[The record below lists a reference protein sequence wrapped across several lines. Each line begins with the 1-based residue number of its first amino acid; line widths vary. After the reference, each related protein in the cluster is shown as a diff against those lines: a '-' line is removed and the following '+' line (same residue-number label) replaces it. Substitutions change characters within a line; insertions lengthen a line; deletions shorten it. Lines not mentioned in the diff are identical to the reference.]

1 MQMFCEGLHSVSIW
15 FIYPLTRGTR
25 QEINRQRVLQII
37 FTQKL
42 TGAPMSL
49 QRVNIFLIFL
59 LVDPSYAEMQAGSGN
74 PLVCASLGLRN
85 VCETVRQKDH
95 AIVYQCQ
102 KWFGIT
108 EHTANNLYLFAQCSS
123 RMHKFVKCLH
133 VSHHVVFPRK
143 NTWWETNF
151 VRILYKPPKLDMNL
165 VQTFREPKMTGL
177 VIPNP

>member
-1 MQMFCEGLHSVSIW
+1 MFCKCLHLVSIW
-15 FIYPLTRGTR
+15 FTYPLTRGTR

-108 EHTANNLYLFAQCSS
+108 KHTANNLYLFALSSS
-123 RMHKFVKCLH
+123 RMHRFVTCLH
-133 VSHHVVFPRK
+133 QVPTKGFSQK
-143 NTWWETNF
+143 
-151 VRILYKPPKLDMNL
+151 KPWLVTKLCMDL
-165 VQTFREPKMTGL
+165 A
-177 VIPNP
+177 